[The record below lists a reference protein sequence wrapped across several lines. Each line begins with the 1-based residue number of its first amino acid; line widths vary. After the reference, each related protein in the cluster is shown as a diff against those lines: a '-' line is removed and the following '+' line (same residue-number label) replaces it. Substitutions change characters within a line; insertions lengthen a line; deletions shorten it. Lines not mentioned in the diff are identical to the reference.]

1 MEVPVPPHASSPTP
15 RWQPLEAIERRLLGV
30 LIEKAKTTPD
40 VYPMSLNAL
49 RSGCN
54 QKNNRFP
61 QMQLEEEQLE
71 EHLDSLRQKGAIT
84 CVQGSS
90 RVERFR
96 HNAYDWFGVDKVEL
110 AVMAELLLR
119 GTQTVGELRGRAAR
133 MEPIKGLSELE
144 PVLASLQSKK
154 LIVYL
159 TEPGRGAVVTHNL
172 YQPRE
177 MEKVRR
183 EAGSIVAESS
193 TESSPRETP
202 LAAPANPSPVG
213 PVVRMESRPPEM
225 LRDEIAD
232 LRAELAAMRIEFQ
245 TVIES
250 LRDDFETLNRQL
262 GN

>member
-1 MEVPVPPHASSPTP
+1 
-15 RWQPLEAIERRLLGV
+15 LEAIERRLLGV

-49 RSGCN
+49 KSGCN

-71 EHLDSLRQKGAIT
+71 EYLDSLRQKGAIT

-96 HNAYDWFGVDKVEL
+96 HNAYDWFGVDKAEL

-119 GTQTVGELRGRAAR
+119 GAQTVGELRGRAAR

-144 PVLASLQSKK
+144 PVLASLESKK

-159 TEPGRGAVVTHNL
+159 TEPGRGAVITHNL

-183 EAGSIVAESS
+183 EAGSIVAETSS
-193 TESSPRETP
+193 EPPQRE
-202 LAAPANPSPVG
+202 APPVA
-213 PVVRMESRPPEM
+213 PVVRTDSRSVESS
-225 LRDEIAD
+225 RDELAD

-245 TVIES
+245 TAIES
-250 LRDDFETLNRQL
+250 LRDDLESLNRQL

>member
-1 MEVPVPPHASSPTP
+1 MEVPTPPHESTPEP

-30 LIEKAKTTPD
+30 LVEKAKTTPD

-49 RSGCN
+49 RSGSN

-61 QMQLEEEQLE
+61 QMQLEEEQIE
-71 EHLDSLRQKGAIT
+71 ENLDTLRQKGAIT

-96 HNAYDWFGVDKVEL
+96 HNAYDWLGVDKVEL

-119 GTQTVGELRGRAAR
+119 GAQTIGELRGRAAR

-144 PVLASLQSKK
+144 PVLASLQSKN

-159 TEPGRGAVVTHNL
+159 TEAGRGAVVTHNL

-177 MEKVRR
+177 LEKVRR
-183 EAGSIVAESS
+183 EAGSELTPVPATVEPQR
-193 TESSPRETP
+193 TESP
-202 LAAPANPSPVG
+202 APVTRSEPPTIEPS
-213 PVVRMESRPPEM
+213 RNDLTE
-225 LRDEIAD
+225 
-232 LRAELAAMRIEFQ
+232 LRAEMTAMRIEFQ
-245 TVIES
+245 TAVES
-250 LRDDFETLNRQL
+250 LREELESLNRQL

>member
-1 MEVPVPPHASSPTP
+1 MEVPTPPHQSTPEP

-30 LIEKAKTTPD
+30 LVEKAKTTPD
-40 VYPMSLNAL
+40 IYPMSLNAL
-49 RSGCN
+49 RSGSN

-61 QMQLEEEQLE
+61 QMQLEEEQIE
-71 EHLDSLRQKGAIT
+71 ENLDTLRQKGAIT

-96 HNAYDWFGVDKVEL
+96 HNAYDWLGVDKVEL

-119 GTQTVGELRGRAAR
+119 GAQTVGELRGRAAR

-144 PVLASLQSKK
+144 PVLASLQSKN

-159 TEPGRGAVVTHNL
+159 TEPGRGAMVSHNL

-177 MEKVRR
+177 LEKVRR
-183 EAGSIVAESS
+183 EAGIAFSTSSPEPVESQRAESPPPVARS
-193 TESSPRETP
+193 EPPRIEP
-202 LAAPANPSPVG
+202 SRNDLA
-213 PVVRMESRPPEM
+213 E
-225 LRDEIAD
+225 
-232 LRAELAAMRIEFQ
+232 LRAEMTAMRIEFQ
-245 TVIES
+245 SAVES
-250 LRDDFETLNRQL
+250 LREELESLNRQL